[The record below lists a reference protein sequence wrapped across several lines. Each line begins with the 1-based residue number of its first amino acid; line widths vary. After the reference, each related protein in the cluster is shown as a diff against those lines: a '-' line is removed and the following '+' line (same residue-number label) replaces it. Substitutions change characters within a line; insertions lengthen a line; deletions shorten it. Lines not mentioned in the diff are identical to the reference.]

1 MKVSKRLFNKVAA
14 GVKSAIDAL
23 RNRKATG
30 KLETSYDYTKPAL
43 RGHMLQR
50 WGKHRGT
57 TGVDGKYRGPR
68 LKRACG
74 PGSLD
79 FETLIARGIE
89 LGILDEK
96 LVAMIDDHAQY
107 TPFAQLPRSI
117 REWHDRATTFESRE
131 AA

>member
-1 MKVSKRLFNKVAA
+1 MNVFKRLFTKVAA

-23 RNRKATG
+23 RNRKAEG
-30 KLETSYDYTKPAL
+30 KLETSYDYAKPAL
-43 RGHMLQR
+43 RGHMLAR

-68 LKRACG
+68 LKRARG

-79 FETLIARGIE
+79 FEALIARGVE
-89 LGILDEK
+89 LGVPDEK

-107 TPFAQLPRSI
+107 TPFAQMPRSV
-117 REWHDRATTFESRE
+117 REWHINATSFQE